1 MKWLSYKGMTD
12 LNTDQELL
20 SGIEK
25 VCRKAQEHLAYQA
38 LSRPQ
43 RNSPQ
48 QVRQRVRQQ
57 APISRPMVSPPV
69 HRPSNQ
75 VPSFQSPLTAF
86 VNKAVGQK
94 FDKTALKA
102 LVLQEK
108 STNPNSTST
117 DIFNKIRNALN
128 DAGSKMSD
136 VIRTRMYLTDIN
148 DWETVARVHG
158 DIFSDIKPVSTL
170 VEVSGLIDKELL
182 IEIEV
187 SAVVS
192 DRL

>member
-1 MKWLSYKGMTD
+1 MIILSDRSNYSSGAPWESIAGYSRAVRIGNIIEVAGTTAVDTEGQVVGAGDIIKQTD
-12 LNTDQELL
+12 
-20 SGIEK
+20 
-25 VCRKAQEHLAYQA
+25 Y
-38 LSRPQ
+38 
-43 RNSPQ
+43 
-48 QVRQRVRQQ
+48 
-57 APISRPMVSPPV
+57 
-69 HRPSNQ
+69 
-75 VPSFQSPLTAF
+75 
-86 VNKAVGQK
+86 
-94 FDKTALKA
+94 
-102 LVLQEK
+102 
-108 STNPNSTST
+108 
-117 DIFNKIRNALN
+117 IFNKIRNALN

-192 DRL
+192 GRI

>member
-1 MKWLSYKGMTD
+1 MIILSDRSNYSSGAPWESIAGYSRAVRIGNIIEVAGTTAVDTEGQVVGAGDISKQTD
-12 LNTDQELL
+12 
-20 SGIEK
+20 
-25 VCRKAQEHLAYQA
+25 Y
-38 LSRPQ
+38 
-43 RNSPQ
+43 
-48 QVRQRVRQQ
+48 
-57 APISRPMVSPPV
+57 
-69 HRPSNQ
+69 
-75 VPSFQSPLTAF
+75 
-86 VNKAVGQK
+86 
-94 FDKTALKA
+94 
-102 LVLQEK
+102 
-108 STNPNSTST
+108 
-117 DIFNKIRNALN
+117 IFNKIKNALN

-192 DRL
+192 GRI

>member
-1 MKWLSYKGMTD
+1 MCIRD
-12 LNTDQELL
+12 
-20 SGIEK
+20 SG
-25 VCRKAQEHLAYQA
+25 
-38 LSRPQ
+38 
-43 RNSPQ
+43 
-48 QVRQRVRQQ
+48 QVVG
-57 APISRPMVSPPV
+57 AGDISK
-69 HRPSNQ
+69 Q
-75 VPSFQSPLTAF
+75 
-86 VNKAVGQK
+86 
-94 FDKTALKA
+94 
-102 LVLQEK
+102 
-108 STNPNSTST
+108 TNY
-117 DIFNKIRNALN
+117 IFNKIRNALN

-192 DRL
+192 GRI

>member
-1 MKWLSYKGMTD
+1 MIILSDRSNYSSGAPWESIAGYSRAVRVGNIIEVAGTTAVDTEGQVVGAGDIGEQTD
-12 LNTDQELL
+12 
-20 SGIEK
+20 
-25 VCRKAQEHLAYQA
+25 Y
-38 LSRPQ
+38 
-43 RNSPQ
+43 
-48 QVRQRVRQQ
+48 
-57 APISRPMVSPPV
+57 
-69 HRPSNQ
+69 
-75 VPSFQSPLTAF
+75 
-86 VNKAVGQK
+86 
-94 FDKTALKA
+94 
-102 LVLQEK
+102 
-108 STNPNSTST
+108 
-117 DIFNKIRNALN
+117 IFNKIRNALN

-187 SAVVS
+187 SAIVS